1 MWSPYQITVL
11 LHHHTSGAEFPRHD
25 APAYGEVISGFIGMG
40 LLHRNP
46 EGFLTTTER
55 AHALI
60 DMWRSTPL
68 PEMRWIDPRLE
79 DRGME

>member
-1 MWSPYQITVL
+1 MENLTYAYI
-11 LHHHTSGAEFPRHD
+11 
-25 APAYGEVISGFIGMG
+25 APAGEVISSFIEMG

-68 PEMRWIDPRLE
+68 PEMRWVDPRL
-79 DRGME
+79 DDKGRV

>member
-11 LHHHTSGAEFPRHD
+11 LHHHTSAAEFPRSN
-25 APAYGEVISGFIGMG
+25 APVYGEVISGFIEMG

-68 PEMRWIDPRLE
+68 PEMRWVDPRL
-79 DRGME
+79 DDKGGA

>member
-11 LHHHTSGAEFPRHD
+11 LHHHTSAAEFPRRD
-25 APAYGEVISGFIGMG
+25 APAYNEVITGFMEMG
-40 LLHRNP
+40 LLHRNS

-68 PEMRWIDPRLE
+68 PEMRWIDPRFE
-79 DRGME
+79 HREG